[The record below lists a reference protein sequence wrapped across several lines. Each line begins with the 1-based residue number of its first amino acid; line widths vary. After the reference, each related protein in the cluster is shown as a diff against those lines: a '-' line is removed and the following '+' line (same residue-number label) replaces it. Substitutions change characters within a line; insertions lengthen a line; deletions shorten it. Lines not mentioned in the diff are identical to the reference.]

1 MKENTMETDI
11 EKRKRAKKRIEALK
25 GFYIHLTAY
34 ILVNSFVS
42 VNKIVRNL
50 NGGETI
56 GEALWDFGTFAL
68 WLFWGIGIFF
78 HGLKTF
84 DLNPFFSKDWEER
97 QIKKYMDEEQ
107 KDFDKYR

>member
-1 MKENTMETDI
+1 METDS
-11 EKRKRAKKRIEALK
+11 EKRKRAEKRIEELK
-25 GFYIHLTAY
+25 GFYIHLIVY

-42 VNKIVRNL
+42 GNKIIRNL
-50 NGGETI
+50 NNGETF

-68 WLFWGIGIFF
+68 WGFWGIGIFF
-78 HGLKTF
+78 HGVKTF
-84 DLNPFFSKDWEER
+84 HLNPFFSKDWEER